1 MQHFTRRETVILTRT
16 SPSRLAYLARTGIVV
31 PYRYTTRARVHQ
43 VYYSWEQILELR
55 AIRQLRRQVSL
66 QMIRKVLTFLED
78 IGSDRTLRNKNLVI
92 TNGAVAWVQTPQGTT
107 PKIVQVATK
116 TDQHVGQ
123 LQLMPLPSLGAA
135 AGPFRSIPEH
145 AKVIDL
151 EKFRQRIPTLS

>member
-31 PYRYTTRARVHQ
+31 PDRRTMRDRTHQ

-92 TNGAVAWVQTPQGTT
+92 LNGAVAWVQATQGT
-107 PKIVQVATK
+107 PPRIVQVAAK

-123 LQLMPLPSLGAA
+123 LQLAPLPSLGAA
-135 AGPFRSIPEH
+135 IEPLRSASKQ

-151 EKFRQRIPTLS
+151 EEFRQRIPTLR